1 MLTTKTIRVYGD
13 DSVINQ
19 IKDDSGIYTSV
30 KFLTIDEIAF
40 LRVVIKSIIE
50 KDSHSYLMTDNQL
63 LELYKKLN
71 QSSVLYE
78 TPKD

>member
-1 MLTTKTIRVYGD
+1 MLATKTIRVYGD

-19 IKDDSGIYTSV
+19 LKDDSGIYTSV

-50 KDSHSYLMTDNQL
+50 KDSHSYLMTDDQL
-63 LELYKKLN
+63 LELYKKLI

>member
-40 LRVVIKSIIE
+40 LRVVIKRIIE
-50 KDSHSYLMTDNQL
+50 KDSHSYLMSDNEL
-63 LELYKKLN
+63 LELYKKLT

-78 TPKD
+78 TPEN

>member
-50 KDSHSYLMTDNQL
+50 KDSHSYLMTDDQL
-63 LELYKKLN
+63 LELYKKLT

-78 TPKD
+78 TPNN

>member
-19 IKDDSGIYTSV
+19 LKDDSGIYTSV

-50 KDSHSYLMTDNQL
+50 KDSHSYLMNDNQL
-63 LELYKKLN
+63 LELYKKLI

>member
-19 IKDDSGIYTSV
+19 LKDDSGIYTSV

-50 KDSHSYLMTDNQL
+50 KDSHSYLMTDDQL
-63 LELYKKLN
+63 LELYKKLI

-78 TPKD
+78 SVC

>member
-13 DSVINQ
+13 DSVINKIQ
-19 IKDDSGIYTSV
+19 DNSGIYTSV

-63 LELYKKLN
+63 LKLYKKLT
-71 QSSVLYE
+71 QSSVLYD
-78 TPKD
+78 TPKA

>member
-13 DSVINQ
+13 DSVINKIQ
-19 IKDDSGIYTSV
+19 DDSGIYTSV

>member
-19 IKDDSGIYTSV
+19 LKDDSGIYTSV

-50 KDSHSYLMTDNQL
+50 KDSHSYLMTDDQL
-63 LELYKKLN
+63 LELYKKLI

>member
-1 MLTTKTIRVYGD
+1 MLAKKTIVVYGD
-13 DSVINQ
+13 DNVVNQ
-19 IKDDSGIYTSV
+19 IKDNGGATTSV

-40 LRVVIKSIIE
+40 LRVVIKRIIE
-50 KDSHSYLMTDNQL
+50 KDSHSYLMSDNEL

-78 TPKD
+78 TPEN